1 MKKLYFFVVMAFLCI
16 QAHAS
21 LIITNNSNCTITVRV
36 RAHDANH
43 TGACALRS
51 NVITLAPTDFVIFP
65 DISSL
70 NTVPGWEGGATATT
84 AGGSSAWGWDAVEY
98 NGVGNLIVGHP
109 GTCAVGISGA
119 AQDPCGADVGAYF
132 YVVGSNTVA
141 DFFY

>member
-1 MKKLYFFVVMAFLCI
+1 MKKLYFLIVMALLGI

-21 LIITNNSNCTITVRV
+21 LIITNNSTCTIQVRV

-51 NVITLAPTDFVIFP
+51 NLITIPPGFVMYTDV
-65 DISSL
+65 STL
-70 NTVPGWEGGATATT
+70 NTGPGWEGGATATT
-84 AGGSSAWGWDAVEY
+84 AGGTSAWGWDAVEY
-98 NGVGNLIVGHP
+98 SGVGSMIVGHP
-109 GTCAVGISGA
+109 GTCAPGVSDA
-119 AQDPCGADVGAYF
+119 ALDPCGADVGAYF